1 MTDSTD
7 ETLQIV
13 RTAFARLARENTG
26 LTDID
31 RKIMRAFEQ
40 LMLGRP
46 EVTDGRTSAVNICA
60 EAGVSRASYYRSPV
74 AGVIKDVLS
83 SPDARRPAMDELRQE
98 MVLLKQSE
106 AHLRRE
112 KAAEIRELR
121 ATVAAYANQ
130 IQVLALRNA
139 ELEADVRDLHV
150 QLDGRQEGVIRQL
163 RRLGTGDE
171 SPSNMSRSPLTDV

>member
-7 ETLQIV
+7 ETLQTV
-13 RTAFARLARENTG
+13 RTAFARLARENPG
-26 LTDID
+26 LTGID
-31 RKIMRAFEQ
+31 HKIMHAFEQ

-46 EVTDGRTSAVNICA
+46 EITDGRTSAVNICA

-74 AGVIKDVLS
+74 AGIIKDVLS
-83 SPDARRPAMDELRQE
+83 SPGARRPDLDALQQE
-98 MVLLKQSE
+98 IAHLKQSE

-112 KAAEIRELR
+112 KATEIRELR

-139 ELEADVRDLHV
+139 ELESDVRHLHA
-150 QLDGRQEGVIRQL
+150 QLDGRREGVIRQL
-163 RRLGTGDE
+163 KRPGTGTE
-171 SPSNMSRSPLTDV
+171 SPSGMASQPLTDG

>member
-7 ETLQIV
+7 ETLQTV
-13 RTAFARLARENTG
+13 RTAFARLARESPG

-31 RKIMRAFEQ
+31 QKIMRAFEQ

-46 EVTDGRTSAVNICA
+46 EITDGRTSSVNICA

-74 AGVIKDVLS
+74 AKAIKEILS
-83 SPDARRPAMDELRQE
+83 SPAATRPETDELRQE
-98 MVLLKQSE
+98 IARLKQSE
-106 AHLRRE
+106 AQLRRE
-112 KAAEIRELR
+112 KAADIRELR

-139 ELEADVRDLHV
+139 ELEADTQRLQA
-150 QLDGRQEGVIRQL
+150 QLGGGRKDVVKQL
-163 RRLGTGDE
+163 RRPQEPAST
-171 SPSNMSRSPLTDV
+171 